1 MFNKIIKFKKEAK
14 DSGKNPDSIDAFI
27 LWMDE
32 QKLLVEA
39 DKDQIK
45 IDVEKDLD
53 KLIELDDDVFA
64 QLLNINLNTAETILL
79 MLEADKEEIVKASVF
94 DDFFMI
100 LPETEEED

>member
-1 MFNKIIKFKKEAK
+1 
-14 DSGKNPDSIDAFI
+14 
-27 LWMDE
+27 
-32 QKLLVEA
+32 
-39 DKDQIK
+39 
-45 IDVEKDLD
+45 
-53 KLIELDDDVFA
+53 LDDDVFA

>member
-53 KLIELDDDVFA
+53 
-64 QLLNINLNTAETILL
+64 
-79 MLEADKEEIVKASVF
+79 
-94 DDFFMI
+94 
-100 LPETEEED
+100 

>member
-14 DSGKNPDSIDAFI
+14 DSGKNSDSIDAFI

-32 QKLLVEA
+32 QRLKMET
-39 DKDQIK
+39 DKEQVK

-53 KLIELDDDVFA
+53 RLIELDDDVFA

-79 MLEADKEEIVKASVF
+79 MLEADKDEIVKASVF

-100 LPETEEED
+100 LQEEEED